1 MWATPCERCIF
12 HRSGTTKCQVGQY
25 CVAHGDKTEAAGTGA
40 PGFCR
45 LFRSDRWARKHVD
58 QADDYEALA
67 RQEAEFRYA
76 AVVLLDE
83 QRHSA
88 EHLER
93 TITGLEREPEY
104 DQVIVVDMTGLNGSN
119 GVARVYQKGRAW
131 HAPVHVERI
140 VERVTDSHT
149 AVQFAAKL
157 IREPYFLVV
166 EAGQTIEGLAEFATH
181 VRDVD
186 SRVVYWC
193 FPILR
198 GRTQV
203 AEPFHGGGV
212 YITQAFRQLGGNRK
226 NPFFLKLRTIEEQ
239 LGILLTWTFDRCVV
253 RHGL

>member
-1 MWATPCERCIF
+1 MWATPCEHCIF
-12 HRSGTTKCQVGQY
+12 HRSDAGECGVGQH
-25 CVAHGDKTEAAGTGA
+25 CVTDQDKTEA

-45 LFRSDRWARKHVD
+45 LFRTDKWANQHLD
-58 QADDYEALA
+58 YAGDYEALA

-76 AVVLLDE
+76 AVVLFDE
-83 QRHSA
+83 RRHSA

-93 TITGLEREPEY
+93 TITGLEREPRY
-104 DQVIVVDMTGLNGSN
+104 GQIIIVDMTGLKGSN
-119 GVARVYQKGRAW
+119 GVVRVYQKGRAW
-131 HAPVHVERI
+131 HAPVHLERI
-140 VERVTDSHT
+140 AERVTDSHI

-157 IREPYFLVV
+157 IQQPYFLVV

-203 AEPFHGGGV
+203 TEPFNGGGV

>member
-12 HRSGTTKCQVGQY
+12 HRSGTTECQVGQH
-25 CVAHGDKTEAAGTGA
+25 CVANEDKIEA

-45 LFRSDRWARKHVD
+45 LFRTDQWARKHVD

-67 RQEAEFRYA
+67 RQEAEFKYA
-76 AVVLLDE
+76 AVVLFDE

-93 TITGLEREPEY
+93 MIAGLEREPAC
-104 DQVIVVDMTGLNGSN
+104 DQVIIVDTTGLERSR
-119 GVARVYQKGRAW
+119 GVALAYQRSRVWR
-131 HAPVHVERI
+131 APVHVERA
-140 VERVTDSHT
+140 TDSHT

-157 IREPYFLVV
+157 IKEPYFLVI
-166 EAGQTIEGLAEFATH
+166 EAGQTVAGLPEFAAH
-181 VRDVD
+181 LRDVD

-203 AEPFHGGGV
+203 TEPFNGSGV

-253 RHGL
+253 RYGL

>member
-1 MWATPCERCIF
+1 M
-12 HRSGTTKCQVGQY
+12 
-25 CVAHGDKTEAAGTGA
+25 
-40 PGFCR
+40 
-45 LFRSDRWARKHVD
+45 
-58 QADDYEALA
+58 A
-67 RQEAEFRYA
+67 RQEAEFKYA
-76 AVVLLDE
+76 AVVLFDE

-93 TITGLEREPEY
+93 MIAGLEREPAC
-104 DQVIVVDMTGLNGSN
+104 DQVIIVDTTGLERSR
-119 GVARVYQKGRAW
+119 GVALAYQRSRVWR
-131 HAPVHVERI
+131 APVHVERA
-140 VERVTDSHT
+140 TDSHT

-157 IREPYFLVV
+157 IKEPYFLVV
-166 EAGQTIEGLAEFATH
+166 VEAGQTTERLAQFATH

-186 SRVVYWC
+186 SRVIYWC

-203 AEPFHGGGV
+203 AKPFHGGGV

-239 LGILLTWTFDRCVV
+239 LGILLTWAFDGCVV